1 MKKGEKEGRNNFFL
15 TYVFTV
21 VIAPFGVIFLALKI
35 IFRYSYTYMGYGE
48 GYVHLFIYGF

>member
-21 VIAPFGVIFLALKI
+21 VIAPFGVIFQALKI
-35 IFRYSYTYMGYGE
+35 IFRYSYTYME
-48 GYVHLFIYGF
+48 RI